1 MVATLKVH
9 KWLLKMSALDQSTAS
24 MSHIRHYRVLPW
36 ATGLLTLLESI
47 AKVPD
52 RQSLKRAKSSIFWLL
67 LLPFLHRNST
77 TMAEAMTMIQTR
89 KNNINQQ
96 VLYLPLIV
104 LKERTRTSR
113 QFSGNPTLM
122 LAAIRHF
129 VRLFIAITSTEVQLS
144 MHVQLRFILL
154 L

>member
-1 MVATLKVH
+1 
-9 KWLLKMSALDQSTAS
+9 
-24 MSHIRHYRVLPW
+24 
-36 ATGLLTLLESI
+36 
-47 AKVPD
+47 
-52 RQSLKRAKSSIFWLL
+52 
-67 LLPFLHRNST
+67 
-77 TMAEAMTMIQTR
+77 MAEGMTMIQTR

-129 VRLFIAITSTEVQLS
+129 VRLFIAIMSTEVQLS

-154 L
+154 P